1 MGGSTRPA
9 VKENPDNAIVAV
21 SRALVNV
28 VGIFSTGS
36 IQAGS
41 TDRLM
46 TCFRALFI
54 ESSRAAVT

>member
-1 MGGSTRPA
+1 M
-9 VKENPDNAIVAV
+9 KENPDNAIVAI

-28 VGIFSTGS
+28 VAGILSTGS
-36 IQAGS
+36 IQTVS

-54 ESSRAAVT
+54 ESYGRAAGT